1 MEFVKNELVTLRL
14 KASKYDSVYS
24 QNRELVTRKCG
35 LETALAARD
44 KEVDKMKDQISSL
57 ETQLQ
62 KE

>member
-44 KEVDKMKDQISSL
+44 KEVDKMK
-57 ETQLQ
+57 EF
-62 KE
+62 